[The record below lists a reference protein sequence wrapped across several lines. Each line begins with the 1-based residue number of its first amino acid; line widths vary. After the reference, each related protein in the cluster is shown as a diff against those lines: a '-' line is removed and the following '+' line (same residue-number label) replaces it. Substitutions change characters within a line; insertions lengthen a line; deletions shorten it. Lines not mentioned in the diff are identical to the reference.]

1 MQLTF
6 NDGIYRTALLAESTV
21 DALGHIN
28 IISGSSSTS
37 INTFFSFDGDG
48 LRRTNG
54 LTELAS
60 NASFFSRGISAE
72 SVLATEAGGDRTFLE
87 WVEDCVSISMVS
99 LPIRMHFQ
107 LP

>member
-37 INTFFSFDGDG
+37 INTLFSFDGDSLG
-48 LRRTNG
+48 RTNS
-54 LTELAS
+54 LTELAG

-87 WVEDCVSISMVS
+87 WVEDCVSISTIS
-99 LPIRMHFQ
+99 LSDRMHFH